1 MTPTP
6 ESKFGYVRVLFTLL
20 LAVVIFLMTNPAVFG
35 GDHNAKRTTMNEQ
48 VVMNTGLSNSKVISS
63 TESEQQNFLHS
74 DHPVSVSQKKNL
86 MFLKTHK
93 CGTSSLVNV
102 FYLRGVRKKLNFVI
116 QPDRHLLSL
125 SKTPRP

>member
-63 TESEQQNFLHS
+63 TESEHQNFLHS

-116 QPDRHLLSL
+116 QPDKHLLSL

>member
-6 ESKFGYVRVLFTLL
+6 ESKFGYFRVLFTLL
-20 LAVVIFLMTNPAVFG
+20 LALVIFLMANPAVFG
-35 GDHNAKRTTMNEQ
+35 GDPNAKRTTMNEQ
-48 VVMNTGLSNSKVISS
+48 VDNTGLSHNKVINS
-63 TESEQQNFLHS
+63 TESEHQNFLHS
-74 DHPVSVSQKKNL
+74 DQPESVSQKKNL

-116 QPDRHLLSL
+116 QPDKHLLSL